1 MDNLIRFVEG
11 QGLRTLVL
19 DHHNT
24 RHPRWRKGFRPL
36 FDRARELGVRLVSA
50 TEFMNLDEEPLKAE
64 RESLYG
70 GEAANV

>member
-1 MDNLIRFVEG
+1 
-11 QGLRTLVL
+11 
-19 DHHNT
+19 
-24 RHPRWRKGFRPL
+24 
-36 FDRARELGVRLVSA
+36 VRLVSA